1 MIQAQIFVD
10 KDELIGSEPLYQFI
24 VKFLLQKHIM
34 GATAYQGRIG
44 YGDSQHLNRPNELFS
59 FDETPIIVTCIDE
72 DAKVIAVIK
81 ELRQVYKGGFI
92 ITHQVDR
99 W

>member
-10 KDELIGSEPLYQFI
+10 KDDLMGTEPIYQFI
-24 VKFLLQKHIM
+24 VRFLLQHHIM
-34 GATAYQGRIG
+34 GATAFQGKIG
-44 YGDSQHLNRPNELFS
+44 YGDSQHVNRPGELFS

-72 DAKVIAVIK
+72 DAKVIAAIK

-92 ITHQVDR
+92 VTHPVDR